1 MGLLP
6 SKTTPSPSPSP
17 PLNGTTPSP
26 PTPPDGR
33 TSAPPNGT
41 TPSPPTPPNG
51 TTSAPS
57 NGTTPSPPT
66 PPDGT
71 TSAPP
76 NGTTPSPPTPPNGT
90 TSAPSNG
97 TTPSPP
103 TPPDGTTSAPPNG
116 TTPSPPTPPGGTTS
130 APPNGTT
137 PSPPTPPHDTTP
149 SPPAVT
155 TPSPPAVTTPSPP
168 AVTTPSPPAVT
179 TPSPPSPPA
188 VTTPSPPSPPA
199 VTTPSPPSPPAVTT
213 PSPPTVTTPLPPPPP
228 VGNVL
233 PLLANGPH
241 AVGCADIMLSEPSAA
256 SSSSADGVGL
266 FARLFYPAASSVV
279 LPTDPSTS
287 SATMTP
293 PALMRWRPDYDYVL
307 GLAKYQGMSMVKM
320 NFFLDWIVGDKK
332 SPVHWHAPVVPGEQ
346 RFPLVIFS
354 HGISGSRF
362 VYTTVCASLA
372 SNGYVVAALEHR
384 DGSCCWTYTLEPVPA
399 PTPPP
404 SPPLPTAVEG
414 TPQQQNGPVPI
425 VVVAGAENTPPQTP
439 TPPPP
444 VPTTTHVK
452 KPMEMRILPHDET
465 EYETR
470 IDQVKRRVAET
481 VHMRRILAEMDANL
495 LQNAATDDNNDRQFG
510 QQQILL
516 GQTFDWTQFKNR
528 LALDRCV
535 CMGHSFGAASSL
547 SACAEYLS
555 LFNACVLLDAWL
567 YPVERRMYPA
577 TVQPVLMLNASKW
590 QWPRNVRRMQRL
602 LSTETTTTKP
612 PQQSQDGKSIT
623 TTATTEANAPPS
635 VTNTDSRMMF
645 TIKDIVHQSFS
656 DFGFLVPGRV
666 ARYIGVQGD
675 LDPLL
680 TGTAVLEMVLQ
691 FLEAQF
697 LHQQQQ
703 KEEEDEDD
711 EEEEDESEEEE
722 KEEEG
727 EKESNERGGGEERNE
742 KGEQQDEVAK
752 SNASALDRLRR
763 LVAEKYATFVVE
775 GTDIPQAKLDE
786 VAPLVEAE
794 QQQAVA
800 AEEER
805 RVANDSGVDTPPT
818 EEEAPE
824 NNNQPSS

>member
-26 PTPPDGR
+26 PTPPDGT
-33 TSAPPNGT
+33 TSAPSNGTTPSPPNGT
-41 TPSPPTPPNG
+41 TPSPPTSPNG

-76 NGTTPSPPTPPNGT
+76 NGTTPSPPTFE
-90 TSAPSNG
+90 S
-97 TTPSPP
+97 
-103 TPPDGTTSAPPNG
+103 
-116 TTPSPPTPPGGTTS
+116 
-130 APPNGTT
+130 
-137 PSPPTPPHDTTP
+137 
-149 SPPAVT
+149 
-155 TPSPPAVTTPSPP
+155 
-168 AVTTPSPPAVT
+168 
-179 TPSPPSPPA
+179 
-188 VTTPSPPSPPA
+188 
-199 VTTPSPPSPPAVTT
+199 
-213 PSPPTVTTPLPPPPP
+213 
-228 VGNVL
+228 
-233 PLLANGPH
+233 GP
-241 AVGCADIMLSEPSAA
+241 E
-256 SSSSADGVGL
+256 
-266 FARLFYPAASSVV
+266 FEQK
-279 LPTDPSTS
+279 
-287 SATMTP
+287 
-293 PALMRWRPDYDYVL
+293 LMRWRPDYDYVL

-320 NFFLDWIVGDKK
+320 NFFLDWVVGDKK

-372 SNGYVVAALEHR
+372 SHGYVVAALEHR
-384 DGSCCWTYTLEPVPA
+384 DGSCCWTYTLEPVPT

-404 SPPLPTAVEG
+404 SPPLP
-414 TPQQQNGPVPI
+414 
-425 VVVAGAENTPPQTP
+425 
-439 TPPPP
+439 
-444 VPTTTHVK
+444 

-495 LQNAATDDNNDRQFG
+495 LQNAATDNNNDRQFG

-547 SACAEYLS
+547 SACAEYPS

-602 LSTETTTTKP
+602 LSTETTTTP
-612 PQQSQDGKSIT
+612 PQQSQDAKNIT

-703 KEEEDEDD
+703 KEEDD
-711 EEEEDESEEEE
+711 EEDTEEEDESEEEE

-752 SNASALDRLRR
+752 SNVSALDRLRR

-775 GTDIPQAKLDE
+775 GTDFEFETKGETELSISRIAHGQS
-786 VAPLVEAE
+786 
-794 QQQAVA
+794 
-800 AEEER
+800 
-805 RVANDSGVDTPPT
+805 DSGRSD
-818 EEEAPE
+818 E
-824 NNNQPSS
+824 NTQKIIKCRCQWGPIVP

>member
-6 SKTTPSPSPSP
+6 SKTTPSPSPP
-17 PLNGTTPSP
+17 PPPNGTTPSP
-26 PTPPDGR
+26 PP
-33 TSAPPNGT
+33 PPNGT

-51 TTSAPS
+51 STPSPPTPS
-57 NGTTPSPPT
+57 NGSTPSPPPPQVGTTPSPPQQ
-66 PPDGT
+66 PPPV
-71 TSAPP
+71 AAA
-76 NGTTPSPPTPPNGT
+76 PSP
-90 TSAPSNG
+90 S
-97 TTPSPP
+97 
-103 TPPDGTTSAPPNG
+103 
-116 TTPSPPTPPGGTTS
+116 
-130 APPNGTT
+130 
-137 PSPPTPPHDTTP
+137 
-149 SPPAVT
+149 
-155 TPSPPAVTTPSPP
+155 
-168 AVTTPSPPAVT
+168 
-179 TPSPPSPPA
+179 
-188 VTTPSPPSPPA
+188 
-199 VTTPSPPSPPAVTT
+199 
-213 PSPPTVTTPLPPPPP
+213 PP

-233 PLLANGPH
+233 PLLANGQY

-256 SSSSADGVGL
+256 SSSSAGGVGL

-279 LPTDPSTS
+279 LLADPSTS
-287 SATMTP
+287 SATT
-293 PALMRWRPDYDYVL
+293 ASAFMRWRPDTEYMV
-307 GLAKYQGMSMVKM
+307 GLANYQGMSMVKM
-320 NFFLDWIVGDKK
+320 NFFLDW
-332 SPVHWHAPVVPGEQ
+332 Q

-372 SNGYVVAALEHR
+372 SHGYVVAALEHR
-384 DGSCCWTYTLEPVPA
+384 DGSCCWTYTLEQVLP

-425 VVVAGAENTPPQTP
+425 AVVTAGAENTPPQTP

-452 KPMEMRILPHDET
+452 KPMEMRILPYDET

-495 LQNAATDDNNDRQFG
+495 LQNVTTDNNNDRQFG

-516 GQTFDWTQFKNR
+516 GQTFDWAQFKNR

-547 SACAEYLS
+547 SACAEYPS

-602 LSTETTTTKP
+602 LAKATTATNDDKTATETTTTTAP
-612 PQQSQDGKSIT
+612 QQQSQDGAA
-623 TTATTEANAPPS
+623 TTAATAQPS
-635 VTNTDSRMMF
+635 VINTDSRMMF

-691 FLEAQF
+691 FLESQF

-703 KEEEDEDD
+703 KEDEEDTEDEEGEEDEL
-711 EEEEDESEEEE
+711 EEEEN
-722 KEEEG
+722 EEEG
-727 EKESNERGGGEERNE
+727 EKESNERGGGGQSDVRTEQ
-742 KGEQQDEVAK
+742 GEQDEVAR

-763 LVAEKYATFVVE
+763 LVAEKYAAFVVE
-775 GTDIPQAKLDE
+775 GTDIPQVKLDE

-794 QQQAVA
+794 QQQAVS

-805 RVANDSGVDTPPT
+805 KVANDSGVDTPPT
-818 EEEAPE
+818 TETTTEEAAE

>member
-6 SKTTPSPSPSP
+6 SKTTPSPSPP
-17 PLNGTTPSP
+17 PPPNGTTPSP
-26 PTPPDGR
+26 
-33 TSAPPNGT
+33 PPNGT

-51 TTSAPS
+51 S
-57 NGTTPSPPT
+57 TPSPPT
-66 PPDGT
+66 PP
-71 TSAPP
+71 
-76 NGTTPSPPTPPNGT
+76 NGSTPSPPTPPNGT
-90 TSAPSNG
+90 TPAPPPPPVG

-103 TPPDGTTSAPPNG
+103 QQPPPVAAA
-116 TTPSPPTPPGGTTS
+116 PSPS
-130 APPNGTT
+130 
-137 PSPPTPPHDTTP
+137 
-149 SPPAVT
+149 
-155 TPSPPAVTTPSPP
+155 
-168 AVTTPSPPAVT
+168 
-179 TPSPPSPPA
+179 
-188 VTTPSPPSPPA
+188 
-199 VTTPSPPSPPAVTT
+199 
-213 PSPPTVTTPLPPPPP
+213 PP

-233 PLLANGPH
+233 PLLANGQY

-256 SSSSADGVGL
+256 SSSSAGCVGL

-279 LPTDPSTS
+279 LADPSTS
-287 SATMTP
+287 SATT
-293 PALMRWRPDYDYVL
+293 ASAFMRWRPDTEYMV
-307 GLAKYQGMSMVKM
+307 GLANYQGMSMVKM
-320 NFFLDWIVGDKK
+320 NFFLDW
-332 SPVHWHAPVVPGEQ
+332 Q

-372 SNGYVVAALEHR
+372 SHGYVVAALEHR
-384 DGSCCWTYTLEPVPA
+384 DGSCCWTYTLEQVLT

-425 VVVAGAENTPPQTP
+425 AVVTAGAENTPPQTP

-481 VHMRRILAEMDANL
+481 VHMRRILTEMDANL
-495 LQNAATDDNNDRQFG
+495 LQNVTKDNNNDRQFG

-516 GQTFDWTQFKNR
+516 GQTFDWAQFKNR
-528 LALDRCV
+528 LALDHCV

-547 SACAEYLS
+547 SACAEYPS

-602 LSTETTTTKP
+602 LAKATTATNDDKTATETTTTTAP
-612 PQQSQDGKSIT
+612 QQQSQDGAA
-623 TTATTEANAPPS
+623 TTAATAQPS
-635 VTNTDSRMMF
+635 VINTDSRMMF

-691 FLEAQF
+691 FLESQF

-703 KEEEDEDD
+703 KEDEEDTEDE
-711 EEEEDESEEEE
+711 EEEEDEL
-722 KEEEG
+722 EEEG
-727 EKESNERGGGEERNE
+727 EEESKERGGGGQSDVRTEQ
-742 KGEQQDEVAK
+742 GEQDEVAR

-763 LVAEKYATFVVE
+763 LVAEKYAAFVVE
-775 GTDIPQAKLDE
+775 GTDIPQVKLDE

-794 QQQAVA
+794 QQQAVS

-805 RVANDSGVDTPPT
+805 KVANDSGVDTPPT
-818 EEEAPE
+818 TETTTEEAAE
-824 NNNQPSS
+824 NHNQPSS

>member
-26 PTPPDGR
+26 PTPP
-33 TSAPPNGT
+33 N
-41 TPSPPTPPNG
+41 
-51 TTSAPS
+51 
-57 NGTTPSPPT
+57 
-66 PPDGT
+66 
-71 TSAPP
+71 
-76 NGTTPSPPTPPNGT
+76 
-90 TSAPSNG
+90 
-97 TTPSPP
+97 
-103 TPPDGTTSAPPNG
+103 
-116 TTPSPPTPPGGTTS
+116 GTTS

-137 PSPPTPPHDTTP
+137 PSPPTPPHDTTSAPPNGTTP
-149 SPPAVT
+149 SPPTPPHDTTSTPPNGTTPSPPTPPNGTTSAPPNGTTPSPPTPPHDTTSTPPNGT
-155 TPSPPAVTTPSPP
+155 TPSPPA
-168 AVTTPSPPAVT
+168 
-179 TPSPPSPPA
+179 
-188 VTTPSPPSPPA
+188 
-199 VTTPSPPSPPAVTT
+199 
-213 PSPPTVTTPLPPPPP
+213 VTTPLPPPPP

-233 PLLANGPH
+233 PLLADGPH

-287 SATMTP
+287 SATMAP
-293 PALMRWRPDYDYVL
+293 PALMRWRPDYEYVV

-320 NFFLDWIVGDKK
+320 NFFLDWVVGDKN
-332 SPVHWHAPVVPGEQ
+332 
-346 RFPLVIFS
+346 
-354 HGISGSRF
+354 GSRF

-372 SNGYVVAALEHR
+372 SHGYVVAALEHR

-414 TPQQQNGPVPI
+414 TPQQQNGP
-425 VVVAGAENTPPQTP
+425 TP

-452 KPMEMRILPHDET
+452 KPMEMLILPYDET

-495 LQNAATDDNNDRQFG
+495 LQNAATDNNNDRQFG

-547 SACAEYLS
+547 SACAEYPS

-602 LSTETTTTKP
+602 LSTETTTTTP

-623 TTATTEANAPPS
+623 TTATTAANAPPS
-635 VTNTDSRMMF
+635 VINTDSRMMF

-691 FLEAQF
+691 FLDAQF

-703 KEEEDEDD
+703 KEEEDT
-711 EEEEDESEEEE
+711 EEEDESEEEE

-727 EKESNERGGGEERNE
+727 EKESNERGGGEENGQNGGEQRDVRNE
-742 KGEQQDEVAK
+742 KGEQDEVAK

-763 LVAEKYATFVVE
+763 LVVEKYATFVVE

-794 QQQAVA
+794 QQQAVS

-818 EEEAPE
+818 TEEAAE
-824 NNNQPSS
+824 NNNQPSN

>member
-6 SKTTPSPSPSP
+6 SKTTPSPSPP
-17 PLNGTTPSP
+17 PPSNGTTPSP
-26 PTPPDGR
+26 PP
-33 TSAPPNGT
+33 PPNGT
-41 TPSPPTPPNG
+41 TPSPPP
-51 TTSAPS
+51 
-57 NGTTPSPPT
+57 
-66 PPDGT
+66 
-71 TSAPP
+71 PP
-76 NGTTPSPPTPPNGT
+76 NGTTPSPPQQPPPVAA
-90 TSAPSNG
+90 APS
-97 TTPSPP
+97 PS
-103 TPPDGTTSAPPNG
+103 
-116 TTPSPPTPPGGTTS
+116 
-130 APPNGTT
+130 
-137 PSPPTPPHDTTP
+137 
-149 SPPAVT
+149 
-155 TPSPPAVTTPSPP
+155 
-168 AVTTPSPPAVT
+168 
-179 TPSPPSPPA
+179 
-188 VTTPSPPSPPA
+188 
-199 VTTPSPPSPPAVTT
+199 
-213 PSPPTVTTPLPPPPP
+213 PP

-233 PLLANGPH
+233 PLLANGQY

-256 SSSSADGVGL
+256 SSSSAGGVGL

-279 LPTDPSTS
+279 LLADPSTS
-287 SATMTP
+287 SATT
-293 PALMRWRPDYDYVL
+293 ASAFMRWRPDTEYMV
-307 GLAKYQGMSMVKM
+307 GLANYQGMSMVKM
-320 NFFLDWIVGDKK
+320 NFFLDW
-332 SPVHWHAPVVPGEQ
+332 Q

-372 SNGYVVAALEHR
+372 SHGYVVAALEHR
-384 DGSCCWTYTLEPVPA
+384 DGSCCWTYTLEQVLP

-425 VVVAGAENTPPQTP
+425 AVVTAGAENTPPQTP

-452 KPMEMRILPHDET
+452 KPMEMRILPYDET

-495 LQNAATDDNNDRQFG
+495 LQNVTTDNNNDRQFG

-516 GQTFDWTQFKNR
+516 GQTFDWAQFKNR

-547 SACAEYLS
+547 SACAEYPS

-602 LSTETTTTKP
+602 NGDDNN
-612 PQQSQDGKSIT
+612 DGT
-623 TTATTEANAPPS
+623 AATVAGRRRTTAATAQPS
-635 VTNTDSRMMF
+635 VINTDSRMMF

-691 FLEAQF
+691 FLESQF

-703 KEEEDEDD
+703 KEDEEDTEDEEGEEDEL
-711 EEEEDESEEEE
+711 EEEEN
-722 KEEEG
+722 EEEG
-727 EKESNERGGGEERNE
+727 EKESNERGGGGQSDVRTEQ
-742 KGEQQDEVAK
+742 GEQDEVAR
-752 SNASALDRLRR
+752 SNAFALDRLRR
-763 LVAEKYATFVVE
+763 LVAEKYAAFVVE
-775 GTDIPQAKLDE
+775 GTDIPQVKLDE

-794 QQQAVA
+794 QLQAVS

-805 RVANDSGVDTPPT
+805 KVANDSGVDTPPT
-818 EEEAPE
+818 TETTTEEAAE

>member
-6 SKTTPSPSPSP
+6 SKTTSSPSP
-17 PLNGTTPSP
+17 PPPPNGTTSPP
-26 PTPPDGR
+26 PTPPPDTTTAPPTQLNG
-33 TSAPPNGT
+33 TSPPPTPLPDTTTAPPNGTSSPPPDTTTAPPPPPNGT
-41 TPSPPTPPNG
+41 TPSPPTPPLD
-51 TTSAPS
+51 TTTA
-57 NGTTPSPPT
+57 PPT
-66 PPDGT
+66 PPV
-71 TSAPP
+71 
-76 NGTTPSPPTPPNGT
+76 
-90 TSAPSNG
+90 
-97 TTPSPP
+97 
-103 TPPDGTTSAPPNG
+103 
-116 TTPSPPTPPGGTTS
+116 
-130 APPNGTT
+130 
-137 PSPPTPPHDTTP
+137 
-149 SPPAVT
+149 VT
-155 TPSPPAVTTPSPP
+155 TPSPP
-168 AVTTPSPPAVT
+168 
-179 TPSPPSPPA
+179 
-188 VTTPSPPSPPA
+188 
-199 VTTPSPPSPPAVTT
+199 
-213 PSPPTVTTPLPPPPP
+213 PPPPL
-228 VGNVL
+228 GNVL
-233 PLLANGPH
+233 PLLANGQY

-256 SSSSADGVGL
+256 SSSSAAGVGL

-287 SATMTP
+287 SAPTP
-293 PALMRWRPDYDYVL
+293 AAFMRWRPDTEYMV
-307 GLAKYQGMSMVKM
+307 GLANYQGMSLVKM
-320 NFFLDWIVGDKK
+320 NFFLDWVVGDKN
-332 SPVHWHAPVVPGEQ
+332 
-346 RFPLVIFS
+346 
-354 HGISGSRF
+354 GSRF

-372 SNGYVVAALEHR
+372 SHGYVVAALEHR
-384 DGSCCWTYTLEPVPA
+384 DGSCCWTYTLEPVPP

-404 SPPLPTAVEG
+404 PTAVVEG

-425 VVVAGAENTPPQTP
+425 AVVAADGENTP
-439 TPPPP
+439 PPPP

-481 VHMRRILAEMDANL
+481 VHIRRVLADMDANL
-495 LQNAATDDNNDRQFG
+495 LHNVTTDKNNDRQFG

-516 GQTFDWTQFKNR
+516 GQTFDWAQFKNR

-547 SACAEYLS
+547 SACAEYPS

-602 LSTETTTTKP
+602 LAKATTATNDNKTPAEATTTAPP
-612 PQQSQDGKSIT
+612 PQQSQDGAA
-623 TTATTEANAPPS
+623 TTAANAQPPS
-635 VTNTDSRMMF
+635 VINTDSRMMF

-675 LDPLL
+675 LDPLF

-691 FLEAQF
+691 FLESQF

-703 KEEEDEDD
+703 QKEENEEDTDD
-711 EEEEDESEEEE
+711 DEEEDESEEEE

-727 EKESNERGGGEERNE
+727 ERESNERGGEKRDVRTEQGE
-742 KGEQQDEVAK
+742 QDEVAR

-763 LVAEKYATFVVE
+763 LVAQKYATFVVE
-775 GTDIPQAKLDE
+775 GTDIPQVKLDE
-786 VAPLVEAE
+786 VTPLVEAE
-794 QQQAVA
+794 QQQAVS

-805 RVANDSGVDTPPT
+805 KVANDSGVDTPPT
-818 EEEAPE
+818 TETTPEEAAE
-824 NNNQPSS
+824 NNNQNNQPSS

>member
-26 PTPPDGR
+26 PTPP
-33 TSAPPNGT
+33 
-41 TPSPPTPPNG
+41 NG
-51 TTSAPS
+51 TTSAPP

-76 NGTTPSPPTPPNGT
+76 NGTTPSPPTPP
-90 TSAPSNG
+90 
-97 TTPSPP
+97 
-103 TPPDGTTSAPPNG
+103 DGTTSAPPNG
-116 TTPSPPTPPGGTTS
+116 TTS
-130 APPNGTT
+130 
-137 PSPPTPPHDTTP
+137 SPPTPPHDTT
-149 SPPAVT
+149 S
-155 TPSPPAVTTPSPP
+155 
-168 AVTTPSPPAVT
+168 
-179 TPSPPSPPA
+179 
-188 VTTPSPPSPPA
+188 SPPA

-228 VGNVL
+228 FGNVL

-266 FARLFYPAASSVV
+266 LARLFYPAASSVV

-293 PALMRWRPDYDYVL
+293 PALMRWRPDKEYVV
-307 GLAKYQGMSMVKM
+307 GLANYQGMSMVKM

-372 SNGYVVAALEHR
+372 SHGYVVAALEHR

-399 PTPPP
+399 PTLP
-404 SPPLPTAVEG
+404 PPLPTAVEG
-414 TPQQQNGPVPI
+414 TPQ
-425 VVVAGAENTPPQTP
+425 VAGAGNTPPQTP

-452 KPMEMRILPHDET
+452 KPMQMRILPHDET

-481 VHMRRILAEMDANL
+481 VHMRRILADMDANL

-602 LSTETTTTKP
+602 LSTETTTTTP

-623 TTATTEANAPPS
+623 TTATTEANAPPN

-703 KEEEDEDD
+703 KEEDDEDD

-818 EEEAPE
+818 TEEAPE

>member
-6 SKTTPSPSPSP
+6 SKTTPSPSPP
-17 PLNGTTPSP
+17 P
-26 PTPPDGR
+26 
-33 TSAPPNGT
+33 PPNGT
-41 TPSPPTPPNG
+41 TPSPPPPQV
-51 TTSAPS
+51 
-57 NGTTPSPPT
+57 GTTPSPPQQ
-66 PPDGT
+66 PPPV
-71 TSAPP
+71 AAA
-76 NGTTPSPPTPPNGT
+76 PSP
-90 TSAPSNG
+90 S
-97 TTPSPP
+97 
-103 TPPDGTTSAPPNG
+103 
-116 TTPSPPTPPGGTTS
+116 
-130 APPNGTT
+130 
-137 PSPPTPPHDTTP
+137 
-149 SPPAVT
+149 
-155 TPSPPAVTTPSPP
+155 
-168 AVTTPSPPAVT
+168 
-179 TPSPPSPPA
+179 
-188 VTTPSPPSPPA
+188 
-199 VTTPSPPSPPAVTT
+199 
-213 PSPPTVTTPLPPPPP
+213 PP

-233 PLLANGPH
+233 PLLANGQY
-241 AVGCADIMLSEPSAA
+241 AVGCADIMVGWVCVMDLPGDFVLFCCEFPRMTVHFPDIFFASEIP
-256 SSSSADGVGL
+256 L
-266 FARLFYPAASSVV
+266 
-279 LPTDPSTS
+279 
-287 SATMTP
+287 
-293 PALMRWRPDYDYVL
+293 
-307 GLAKYQGMSMVKM
+307 
-320 NFFLDWIVGDKK
+320 FFLFL
-332 SPVHWHAPVVPGEQ
+332 PP
-346 RFPLVIFS
+346 F
-354 HGISGSRF
+354 
-362 VYTTVCASLA
+362 
-372 SNGYVVAALEHR
+372 AALEHR
-384 DGSCCWTYTLEPVPA
+384 DGSCCWTYTLEQVLP

-425 VVVAGAENTPPQTP
+425 AVVTAGAENTPPQTP

-452 KPMEMRILPHDET
+452 KPMEMRILPYDET

-495 LQNAATDDNNDRQFG
+495 LQNVTTDNNNDRQFG

-516 GQTFDWTQFKNR
+516 GQTFDWAQFKNR

-547 SACAEYLS
+547 SACAEYPS

-602 LSTETTTTKP
+602 LAKATTATNDDKTATETTTTTAP
-612 PQQSQDGKSIT
+612 QQQSQDGAA
-623 TTATTEANAPPS
+623 TTAATAQPS
-635 VTNTDSRMMF
+635 VINTDSRMMF

-691 FLEAQF
+691 FLESQF

-703 KEEEDEDD
+703 KEDEEDTEDEEGEEDEL
-711 EEEEDESEEEE
+711 EEEE

-727 EKESNERGGGEERNE
+727 EKESNERGGGGQSDVRTGQ
-742 KGEQQDEVAK
+742 GEQDEVAR

-763 LVAEKYATFVVE
+763 LVAEKYAAFVVE
-775 GTDIPQAKLDE
+775 GTDIPQVKLDE

-794 QQQAVA
+794 QQQAVS

-805 RVANDSGVDTPPT
+805 KVANDSGVDTPPT
-818 EEEAPE
+818 TETTTEEAAEKIISPVVKE
-824 NNNQPSS
+824 

>member
-1 MGLLP
+1 MRGNDGKTQKGIREMDGICNRGESGSAGRRRLFSLLHSEFDSQP
-6 SKTTPSPSPSP
+6 S
-17 PLNGTTPSP
+17 
-26 PTPPDGR
+26 
-33 TSAPPNGT
+33 
-41 TPSPPTPPNG
+41 
-51 TTSAPS
+51 
-57 NGTTPSPPT
+57 
-66 PPDGT
+66 
-71 TSAPP
+71 
-76 NGTTPSPPTPPNGT
+76 
-90 TSAPSNG
+90 
-97 TTPSPP
+97 
-103 TPPDGTTSAPPNG
+103 
-116 TTPSPPTPPGGTTS
+116 
-130 APPNGTT
+130 
-137 PSPPTPPHDTTP
+137 
-149 SPPAVT
+149 
-155 TPSPPAVTTPSPP
+155 
-168 AVTTPSPPAVT
+168 
-179 TPSPPSPPA
+179 
-188 VTTPSPPSPPA
+188 
-199 VTTPSPPSPPAVTT
+199 
-213 PSPPTVTTPLPPPPP
+213 P

-256 SSSSADGVGL
+256 SSSSADVVGL

-293 PALMRWRPDYDYVL
+293 PALLRWRPDYDYVL

-320 NFFLDWIVGDKK
+320 NFFLDWVVGDKK

-372 SNGYVVAALEHR
+372 SHGYVVAALEHR

-404 SPPLPTAVEG
+404 SPPLP
-414 TPQQQNGPVPI
+414 
-425 VVVAGAENTPPQTP
+425 
-439 TPPPP
+439 
-444 VPTTTHVK
+444 

-495 LQNAATDDNNDRQFG
+495 LQNAATDNNNDRQFG

-547 SACAEYLS
+547 SACAEYPS

-602 LSTETTTTKP
+602 LSTETTTP
-612 PQQSQDGKSIT
+612 PQQSQDAKNIT

-703 KEEEDEDD
+703 KEEDEEDT
-711 EEEEDESEEEE
+711 EEEDELEEEE

-742 KGEQQDEVAK
+742 KEEQQDEVAK
-752 SNASALDRLRR
+752 SNVSALDRLRR

-818 EEEAPE
+818 TEEAPE

>member
-6 SKTTPSPSPSP
+6 SKTTPSPSPP
-17 PLNGTTPSP
+17 P
-26 PTPPDGR
+26 
-33 TSAPPNGT
+33 PPNGT
-41 TPSPPTPPNG
+41 TPSPPTPP
-51 TTSAPS
+51 PD
-57 NGTTPSPPT
+57 TTPAPPT
-66 PPDGT
+66 Q
-71 TSAPP
+71 P
-76 NGTTPSPPTPPNGT
+76 NGTISPPPTLPNGT
-90 TSAPSNG
+90 TS
-97 TTPSPP
+97 PP
-103 TPPDGTTSAPPNG
+103 PPPPV
-116 TTPSPPTPPGGTTS
+116 
-130 APPNGTT
+130 
-137 PSPPTPPHDTTP
+137 
-149 SPPAVT
+149 VT
-155 TPSPPAVTTPSPP
+155 TPSPPQQPPPVAATPSP
-168 AVTTPSPPAVT
+168 S
-179 TPSPPSPPA
+179 
-188 VTTPSPPSPPA
+188 
-199 VTTPSPPSPPAVTT
+199 
-213 PSPPTVTTPLPPPPP
+213 PPPPP

-233 PLLANGPH
+233 PLLANGQY

-266 FARLFYPAASSVV
+266 FARLFYPAASSFV
-279 LPTDPSTS
+279 LPTDPSATTMP
-287 SATMTP
+287 SAF
-293 PALMRWRPDYDYVL
+293 MRWRPDTEYMV
-307 GLAKYQGMSMVKM
+307 GLANYQGMSMVKM
-320 NFFLDWIVGDKK
+320 NFFLDWVIGDKN
-332 SPVHWHAPVVPGEQ
+332 
-346 RFPLVIFS
+346 
-354 HGISGSRF
+354 GSRF

-372 SNGYVVAALEHR
+372 SHGYVVAALEHR
-384 DGSCCWTYTLEPVPA
+384 DGSCCWTYTLEPVP
-399 PTPPP
+399 PPP
-404 SPPLPTAVEG
+404 PTAVEE

-425 VVVAGAENTPPQTP
+425 AVVAAAGEN

-495 LQNAATDDNNDRQFG
+495 LQNVTTDNNNDRQFG

-547 SACAEYLS
+547 SACAEYPS

-567 YPVERRMYPA
+567 YPVELRMYPA

-602 LSTETTTTKP
+602 LATATTAANDNKTPTETTTT
-612 PQQSQDGKSIT
+612 
-623 TTATTEANAPPS
+623 APPS
-635 VTNTDSRMMF
+635 DINTDSRMMF

-691 FLEAQF
+691 FLESQF
-697 LHQQQQ
+697 LHQQQK

-711 EEEEDESEEEE
+711 EEEDES
-722 KEEEG
+722 EEEG
-727 EKESNERGGGEERNE
+727 EKESNERGGEERGGGE
-742 KGEQQDEVAK
+742 QKDVRKGKGEQDEVAK

-818 EEEAPE
+818 TETTAEEAAE
-824 NNNQPSS
+824 NNNQNNQPSS

>member
-17 PLNGTTPSP
+17 PL
-26 PTPPDGR
+26 
-33 TSAPPNGT
+33 NGT

-66 PPDGT
+66 PPNGT

-76 NGTTPSPPTPPNGT
+76 NGTTPSPPT
-90 TSAPSNG
+90 
-97 TTPSPP
+97 SPQ
-103 TPPDGTTSAPPNG
+103 DTTSAPPNG
-116 TTPSPPTPPGGTTS
+116 TTPSPPTSPQDTTS

-137 PSPPTPPHDTTP
+137 PAPPSAPAVTTP
-149 SPPAVT
+149 LPPPPAVT
-155 TPSPPAVTTPSPP
+155 TPLPPPLAVTTPS
-168 AVTTPSPPAVT
+168 
-179 TPSPPSPPA
+179 
-188 VTTPSPPSPPA
+188 
-199 VTTPSPPSPPAVTT
+199 
-213 PSPPTVTTPLPPPPP
+213 PPPPP

-293 PALMRWRPDYDYVL
+293 PALMRWRPDKEYVV
-307 GLAKYQGMSMVKM
+307 GLAKYQGMSIVKM
-320 NFFLDWIVGDKK
+320 NFFLDWVVGDKK
-332 SPVHWHAPVVPGEQ
+332 
-346 RFPLVIFS
+346 
-354 HGISGSRF
+354 
-362 VYTTVCASLA
+362 
-372 SNGYVVAALEHR
+372 

-425 VVVAGAENTPPQTP
+425 AVVAGAENTPPQTP

-452 KPMEMRILPHDET
+452 KPMEMLILPYDET

-481 VHMRRILAEMDANL
+481 VHMRRVLAEMDANL
-495 LQNAATDDNNDRQFG
+495 LQNAATDNNNDRQFG

-547 SACAEYLS
+547 SACAEYPS

-602 LSTETTTTKP
+602 LATETTTP

-623 TTATTEANAPPS
+623 TTATTAANAPPS

-703 KEEEDEDD
+703 KEEEDT
-711 EEEEDESEEEE
+711 EEEDESEEE
-722 KEEEG
+722 G
-727 EKESNERGGGEERNE
+727 EKESNDERGGGGEENGQKGREQRAVRNE
-742 KGEQQDEVAK
+742 KEEQQDEVAK
-752 SNASALDRLRR
+752 SNAFALDRLRR

-794 QQQAVA
+794 QQQAVS

-818 EEEAPE
+818 TEEAAE

>member
-1 MGLLP
+1 MLLH
-6 SKTTPSPSPSP
+6 SQRTTAYCLPFHP
-17 PLNGTTPSP
+17 PQPYV
-26 PTPPDGR
+26 
-33 TSAPPNGT
+33 
-41 TPSPPTPPNG
+41 
-51 TTSAPS
+51 
-57 NGTTPSPPT
+57 
-66 PPDGT
+66 
-71 TSAPP
+71 
-76 NGTTPSPPTPPNGT
+76 
-90 TSAPSNG
+90 
-97 TTPSPP
+97 
-103 TPPDGTTSAPPNG
+103 
-116 TTPSPPTPPGGTTS
+116 
-130 APPNGTT
+130 
-137 PSPPTPPHDTTP
+137 DT
-149 SPPAVT
+149 
-155 TPSPPAVTTPSPP
+155 
-168 AVTTPSPPAVT
+168 
-179 TPSPPSPPA
+179 
-188 VTTPSPPSPPA
+188 
-199 VTTPSPPSPPAVTT
+199 
-213 PSPPTVTTPLPPPPP
+213 
-228 VGNVL
+228 
-233 PLLANGPH
+233 
-241 AVGCADIMLSEPSAA
+241 LSEPSAA

-266 FARLFYPAASSVV
+266 FARLFYPAASSFV
-279 LPTDPSTS
+279 LPTDPSTTTMP
-287 SATMTP
+287 SAF
-293 PALMRWRPDYDYVL
+293 MRWRPDTEYMV
-307 GLAKYQGMSMVKM
+307 GLANYQGMSMVKM
-320 NFFLDWIVGDKK
+320 NFFLDWVIGDKN
-332 SPVHWHAPVVPGEQ
+332 
-346 RFPLVIFS
+346 
-354 HGISGSRF
+354 GSRF

-372 SNGYVVAALEHR
+372 SHGYVVAALEHR
-384 DGSCCWTYTLEPVPA
+384 DGSCCWTYTLEPVP
-399 PTPPP
+399 PPP
-404 SPPLPTAVEG
+404 PTAVEG

-425 VVVAGAENTPPQTP
+425 AVVAAAGEN

-495 LQNAATDDNNDRQFG
+495 LQNVTTDSNNDRQFG

-516 GQTFDWTQFKNR
+516 GQTFDWAQFKNR

-547 SACAEYLS
+547 SACAEYPS

-567 YPVERRMYPA
+567 YPVELRMYPA

-602 LSTETTTTKP
+602 LATATTAANDNKTPTETTTTAP
-612 PQQSQDGKSIT
+612 PQDGKT
-623 TTATTEANAPPS
+623 LTTAATTAANAPPS

-691 FLEAQF
+691 FLESQF

-711 EEEEDESEEEE
+711 EEEDESEEEE

-727 EKESNERGGGEERNE
+727 EKESNEREGEESGQKGGEQKDVRKG
-742 KGEQQDEVAK
+742 KGEQDEVAK

-794 QQQAVA
+794 QQQAVS

-818 EEEAPE
+818 TETTEEEE
-824 NNNQPSS
+824 DDENNQPSS

>member
-26 PTPPDGR
+26 PTPPDGT
-33 TSAPPNGT
+33 TSAPSNGTTPSPPNGT
-41 TPSPPTPPNG
+41 TPSPPTSPNG

-76 NGTTPSPPTPPNGT
+76 NGTTPSPPTPPHDT
-90 TSAPSNG
+90 TPSPPAV

-116 TTPSPPTPPGGTTS
+116 TTPSPPTPPDGTTS

-137 PSPPTPPHDTTP
+137 PSPP
-149 SPPAVT
+149 AVT
-155 TPSPPAVTTPSPP
+155 TPSPPA
-168 AVTTPSPPAVT
+168 
-179 TPSPPSPPA
+179 
-188 VTTPSPPSPPA
+188 
-199 VTTPSPPSPPAVTT
+199 
-213 PSPPTVTTPLPPPPP
+213 VTTPLPPPPP

-241 AVGCADIMLSEPSAA
+241 AVGCADIMCKSFPDGFLLFPRMTVRFPDIFFFAYEMPMFFLIFPFPFFRLSEPSAA

-320 NFFLDWIVGDKK
+320 NFFLDWVVGDKK

-372 SNGYVVAALEHR
+372 SHGYVVAALEHR
-384 DGSCCWTYTLEPVPA
+384 DGSCCWTYTLEPVPT

-404 SPPLPTAVEG
+404 SPPLP
-414 TPQQQNGPVPI
+414 
-425 VVVAGAENTPPQTP
+425 
-439 TPPPP
+439 
-444 VPTTTHVK
+444 

-495 LQNAATDDNNDRQFG
+495 LQNAATDNNNDRQFG

-547 SACAEYLS
+547 SACAEYPS

-602 LSTETTTTKP
+602 LSTETTTTP
-612 PQQSQDGKSIT
+612 PQQSQDAKNIT

-703 KEEEDEDD
+703 KEEDD
-711 EEEEDESEEEE
+711 EEDTEEEDESEEEE

-752 SNASALDRLRR
+752 SNVSALDRLRR

-818 EEEAPE
+818 TEEAPE